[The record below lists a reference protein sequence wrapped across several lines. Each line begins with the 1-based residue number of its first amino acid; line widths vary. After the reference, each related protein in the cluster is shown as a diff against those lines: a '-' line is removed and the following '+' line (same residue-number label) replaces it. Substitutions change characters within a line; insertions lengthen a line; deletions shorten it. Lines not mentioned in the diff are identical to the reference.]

1 MADGERSPLLPP
13 EGGNRR
19 DAGQRERR
27 GGARGGPAPLLA
39 LGQPGRRGVWPRRR
53 RRGRGPAVTCR
64 VCQRPI
70 SVEGKGHQHVVK
82 CGGCGEATP
91 IRTAPAGKKYV
102 RCPCNC
108 LLVCRAGAQRI
119 ACPRAYCKRIISLSP
134 LPPGA
139 PGPAAPP
146 AGVRVSCAHCGGPF
160 LWAELPERSLAR
172 CPHCRKVSAIGG
184 GGSRGG
190 GACAASSS
198 RSYWPG
204 RPLGWRW
211 ARGAPPGATGQSTR
225 GLGGAGGGGGGV
237 SAARGLLGLRA
248 GQPAPPPPRLT
259 PPTPAAILDPHF
271 LAALPCLVA
280 TSGWVGPPK
289 RGLPGGNGSHH
300 RKALPVQWVLSDSH
314 FRSGSH
320 LGLHAPP
327 PLSAAILDWPLP
339 HVPACPAPRMPPA
352 PLLYRS
358 PAPL

>member
-13 EGGNRR
+13 EAGTGGTQ
-19 DAGQRERR
+19 GSGS
-27 GGARGGPAPLLA
+27 GGAGHAEAPPPYSPLGSPGG
-39 LGQPGRRGVWPRRR
+39 GGVAEEEEE
-53 RRGRGPAVTCR
+53 GAGPAVTCR

-172 CPHCRKVSAIGG
+172 CPHCRKV
-184 GGSRGG
+184 
-190 GACAASSS
+190 
-198 RSYWPG
+198 
-204 RPLGWRW
+204 W

-225 GLGGAGGGGGGV
+225 AGRRWGRGRGRVCCARPIGAACG
-237 SAARGLLGLRA
+237 SAGPSP
-248 GQPAPPPPRLT
+248 PAPDPAHPRGHLGFT
-259 PPTPAAILDPHF
+259 LPGRSAPFGGHF
-271 LAALPCLVA
+271 RLGWA
-280 TSGWVGPPK
+280 TEEGTS
-289 RGLPGGNGSHH
+289 GGNGGHH

-339 HVPACPAPRMPPA
+339 HVPACPAPACPR